1 MDGAACRG
9 GAGCIA
15 TDCSEDKLDKNW
27 QRLIL
32 THLAEKEH
40 KGVLTGAGLTDVKLT
55 LIAGRAHNKHTEG
68 GDFREATYRAVRQ
81 GLMQTKSVLLEPYYE
96 YRLIVP
102 ETSIGRAMT
111 DIERMA
117 GSFTLQQNLPQ
128 TNGEGAQPM
137 AVLTGEAPVSTM
149 RDYTQEVTAYTK
161 GHGQLFCSLLGYRP
175 CHNADEVIAAKQ
187 YDADHDVKNPSGSVF
202 CAHGAGF
209 FCSMES
215 GV

>member
-1 MDGAACRG
+1 M
-9 GAGCIA
+9 
-15 TDCSEDKLDKNW
+15 
-27 QRLIL
+27 

-149 RDYTQEVTAYTK
+149 RGLYAGSHRLHKRTWTVV
-161 GHGQLFCSLLGYRP
+161 LLAFR
-175 CHNADEVIAAKQ
+175 I
-187 YDADHDVKNPSGSVF
+187 SSVPQ
-202 CAHGAGF
+202 CR
-209 FCSMES
+209 
-215 GV
+215 